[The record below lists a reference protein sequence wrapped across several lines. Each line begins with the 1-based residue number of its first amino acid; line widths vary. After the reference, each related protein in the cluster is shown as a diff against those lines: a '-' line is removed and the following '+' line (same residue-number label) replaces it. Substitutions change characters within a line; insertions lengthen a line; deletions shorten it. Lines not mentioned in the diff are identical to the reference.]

1 VTRESS
7 PDAAKRE
14 RQIWQ
19 ALRRVMDP
27 EIPVVSVVDLGVIRQ
42 VELTSNGV
50 RISMTPTFA
59 GCPALDVMVRQV
71 RATAQ
76 SLGFEPVDVEI
87 VHDPPW
93 TTDWLSEET
102 KDTLR
107 SFGLSPPPEH
117 GGNIDLVL
125 AEPAVCPYCGSS
137 DTVLK
142 NRFGSALCR
151 SIHVCQACNQP
162 FESFKPL

>member
-1 VTRESS
+1 MSGPSVGASE
-7 PDAAKRE
+7 RE

-19 ALRRVMDP
+19 ALRGVMDP
-27 EIPVVSVVDLGVIRQ
+27 EIPVVSVVDLGVIRD
-42 VELTSNGV
+42 VELGSTGAH
-50 RISMTPTFA
+50 ITMTPTFA
-59 GCPALDVMVRQV
+59 GCPALEVMVRQV
-71 RATAQ
+71 RATVQ
-76 SLGFEPVDVEI
+76 SFGIESVEVEI

-93 TTDWLSEET
+93 STDWLSEDT
-102 KDTLR
+102 KARLR
-107 SFGLSPPPEH
+107 AFGLSPPPEH

-125 AEPAVCPYCGSS
+125 DEPAVCPYCGSS
-137 DTVLK
+137 NTVLK